1 MADGKRRKTIITVQ
15 HTQSEHH
22 VNGYIG
28 AQGNWNLTELGKE
41 QARAIGRWLSER
53 EHCDDSW
60 LLYTSDLN
68 RAFQTAEGIN
78 ETLHIPEARFISTDV
93 IRELNLGEGNGKPRE
108 WANAHAKP
116 WPEVYDPYFRSF
128 EGSECDAEMWKR
140 LEPFAKEILASEEEH
155 ILVVS
160 HGGALGFLNSML
172 MGNSFEETRRWRF
185 FGHSGGVTKFIYE
198 EGQPVKVPYVSVYVD
213 L

>member
-68 RAFQTAEGIN
+68 RAFQTA
-78 ETLHIPEARFISTDV
+78 
-93 IRELNLGEGNGKPRE
+93 
-108 WANAHAKP
+108 
-116 WPEVYDPYFRSF
+116 
-128 EGSECDAEMWKR
+128 
-140 LEPFAKEILASEEEH
+140 
-155 ILVVS
+155 
-160 HGGALGFLNSML
+160 
-172 MGNSFEETRRWRF
+172 
-185 FGHSGGVTKFIYE
+185 
-198 EGQPVKVPYVSVYVD
+198 
-213 L
+213 